1 MMMNPNPASPISL
14 AHTRGGY
21 TRPQN
26 VGISSPVASGPR
38 SRSRSVGHAPL
49 GWSPQ
54 RQGPLSPTAVA
65 PMAAAGGKMPGF
77 PDIRLLPPEPPVM
90 SESQKAMEAAVQKER
105 TRSKEME
112 KEEAT
117 LNADELR
124 TVLKRERH
132 RMARLAAD
140 LASMRS
146 MAVQSVAQAEVNEEG
161 RINNLMRRLDSLQA
175 EKGRIIVELER
186 EEEMLTNNLQRK
198 LNEVRRE
205 KAQLEHMSRSDLE
218 ARLAALQEGAGD
230 INMDE
235 ELEEKEEMEEEEE
248 E

>member
-1 MMMNPNPASPISL
+1 
-14 AHTRGGY
+14 
-21 TRPQN
+21 
-26 VGISSPVASGPR
+26 
-38 SRSRSVGHAPL
+38 
-49 GWSPQ
+49 
-54 RQGPLSPTAVA
+54 
-65 PMAAAGGKMPGF
+65 MPGL
-77 PDIRLLPPEPPVM
+77 PDIRLLPPEPPVI

-105 TRSKEME
+105 TRAKEME

-117 LNADELR
+117 MSADELR

-230 INMDE
+230 ISMDE
-235 ELEEKEEMEEEEE
+235 ALEEKEEMEEEEE